1 MKHAMRSAITAL
13 SLLLAGLAASTA
25 WAQRISGDV
34 TGTITDQSGA
44 AVPGAT
50 VTAVCPSTGLTR
62 SVTTGEG
69 GGFRIAEVPVC
80 TYKLTVTMTGFK
92 TTNRDVQVVVSTMTK
107 ADFKLQIGQKS
118 EEVTVEGAAPIIEFS
133 DKLNSSVD
141 QERINEMPLNG
152 RDFNALLSTVPG
164 VQRAPG
170 GGFLSINI
178 SGQRNTSNNFMID
191 GISNND
197 RYYGGIA
204 MGETGVVGL
213 IATVV
218 PSDAIQEFT
227 VQQTPGAEFGVKGGA
242 AINIVMKSGT
252 NEFHGS
258 TYYFRH
264 DDWMDKKNYFT
275 EKAGGDKPPLK
286 NQQFGATFG
295 GPLVKDKTF
304 FFGYFEAQRIEVGT
318 PYRAFVPTPDQIS
331 EARARIATA
340 GLSTTKAGESLL
352 SFYPTSP
359 DGELALS
366 TPLQGTSNNF
376 SLKLDHKLSD
386 SNQISLRGMYGRSHQ
401 SVYGYSIAPAAP
413 NPADMFNSVTD
424 PRVWLVGATWTS
436 TLAANKILETRVGY
450 NSFSQI
456 IGINNK
462 IDPKSLGID
471 TGPLDPQDFG
481 VPYVDY
487 FSSFGYIG
495 GVGGYPITTTPNANL
510 DVSSSLT
517 WIKDKHTVKFGG
529 NFQRATTYSVR
540 NRARTTLEFT
550 GGTLDPVDSI
560 TAMLLGRA
568 DYAARSFGS
577 TVRNLRQKSL
587 GLFVSDDWKVSPRLS
602 FTLGLRYD
610 LSSPL
615 GEKDDLG
622 ANFFPDRGLVN
633 LGQGIDQL
641 YNTDKNNFGPRA
653 GFAWD
658 VFGNGKTA
666 LRGGYALS
674 YDVSNF
680 AAIHAP
686 YAINGARTGAFTNPS
701 LGVYSVSLFGDL
713 SVQPDDPSATCLNP
727 DTGAGGDYVCIQPG
741 QPIFG
746 SSPTGAPPFNVF
758 AVDPNLQTPYYHIFH
773 LTLQREVFK
782 NNVLTLS
789 YVGSRG
795 HDQLMVRDL
804 NAPPVGSDY
813 TDPQPNRP
821 FAAHFPDYRHIVELV
836 NDGRSWYDSLQ
847 VTWRQANWHGINT
860 QYNLTWSHCQDY
872 NSVNRGGGG
881 QAGQNENPYDPA
893 ASKGPCDHDVPLNL
907 SIGGVY
913 HIPDLG
919 AGRLGSGWE
928 FSTIFNAFSGRPY
941 TANVA
946 RDRSGQDFDRTR
958 ADCEPGAAIQYDTRN
973 PDGYIANP
981 GIFSVPANGTI
992 GTCGRNTIRG
1002 PGFAQWD
1009 LAFVKN
1015 TKIGRTNLQLR
1026 IEGFNL
1032 LNRANFGVMT
1042 SSVRSSA
1049 FGTMSSTPD
1058 VDQGNPVIAQGGP
1071 RAFQWALRLQF

>member
-1 MKHAMRSAITAL
+1 MRRVVPLWSMVTAL
-13 SLLLAGLAASTA
+13 TLAFVPVAV
-25 WAQRISGDV
+25 AQRISGEI
-34 TGTITDQSGA
+34 TGTVVDENGA

-50 VTAVCPSTGLTR
+50 VSATCPATGHVR
-62 SVTTGEG
+62 SSVSGDTGSY
-69 GGFRIAEVPVC
+69 RLSDLPVC
-80 TYKLTVTMTGFK
+80 VYKVVVTMQGFK
-92 TTNRDVQVVVSTMTK
+92 TINREVQAAVSTTTK
-107 ADFKLQIGQKS
+107 ADFRLSIGQRS
-118 EEVTVEGAAPIIEFS
+118 EEVTVEGVSPIVEFS
-133 DKLNSSVD
+133 DKLNSYVD
-141 QERINEMPLNG
+141 QDRINEMPLNG

-178 SGQRNTSNNFMID
+178 SGQRSTSNNFMID

-242 AINIVMKSGT
+242 AINVVMKSGT

-258 TYYFRH
+258 GYYFRH
-264 DDWMDKKNYFT
+264 DDWMDAKNYFT
-275 EKAGGDKPPLK
+275 QKAGGDKPPLE
-286 NQQFGATFG
+286 NQQFGGTFG
-295 GPLVKDKTF
+295 GPLVKDRTF
-304 FFGYFEAQRIEVGT
+304 FFGYYEGQRIEVGT
-318 PYRAFVPTPDQIS
+318 PYRAFVPTPGQIS
-331 EARARIATA
+331 EARARIAAA
-340 GLSTTKAGESLL
+340 GLTTSKAGENLL

-359 DGELALS
+359 TGELALS
-366 TPLQGTSNNF
+366 TPLVGTSNNF
-376 SLKLDHKLSD
+376 SLKLDHRLND
-386 SNQISLRGMYGRSHQ
+386 SNQLSLRGMYGRSHQ

-413 NPADMFNSVTD
+413 NPPDMFNSVTD

-436 TLAANKILETRVGY
+436 TLAPNQILETRVGF
-450 NSFSQI
+450 NSFSQV
-456 IGINNK
+456 IGIGNN
-462 IDPKSLGID
+462 IDPKSLVID
-471 TGPLDPQDFG
+471 TGPLDPLDFG

-495 GVGGYPITTTPNANL
+495 GVGGYPITTAPNANL
-510 DVSSSLT
+510 DVSSSFT
-517 WIKDKHTVKFGG
+517 WIKDKHTVKIGG

-550 GGTLDPVDSI
+550 TGTGDPVDSI
-560 TAMLLGRA
+560 VGMLLGRA

-577 TVRNLRQKSL
+577 TVRHLRQPSL
-587 GLFVSDDWKVSPRLS
+587 GLFVSDDWKLSPR
-602 FTLGLRYD
+602 FTVTLGLRYD
-610 LSSPL
+610 VSGAV
-615 GEKDDLG
+615 GERDDLG

-633 LGQGIDQL
+633 LGKGIDKL
-641 YNTDKNNFGPRA
+641 YNTDKNNIGPRA

-658 VFGNGKTA
+658 IGGTGKTA

-674 YDVSNF
+674 YDIGNF
-680 AAIHAP
+680 AAVHAP

-701 LGVYSVSLFGDL
+701 LGVYSVSLAGDL
-713 SVQPDDPSATCLNP
+713 SVQPDDPAATCANP
-727 DTGAGGDYVCIQPG
+727 NTGAGGDYICILPG

-746 SSPTGAPPFNVF
+746 NSPSGVPPFNVF
-758 AVDPNLQTPYYHIFH
+758 AVDPNLKTPYYHLFH
-773 LTLQREVFK
+773 MTFQREVFK
-782 NNVLTLS
+782 HNVLTLS

-804 NAPPVGSDY
+804 NAPPVGSDW
-813 TDPQPNRP
+813 TSPQPNRP
-821 FAAHFPDYRHIVELV
+821 FYAKFPDYKHIVELV
-836 NDGRSWYDSLQ
+836 NDGRSWYDSMQ
-847 VTWRQANWHGINT
+847 ITWRQASWHGINT
-860 QYNLTWSHCQDY
+860 QYNLTWSKCTDY

-881 QAGQNENPYDPA
+881 QAGQFENPYNPA
-893 ASKGPCDHDVPLNL
+893 ANKGLCDHDVPLNA
-907 SIGGVY
+907 SVGGVY
-913 HIPDLG
+913 RIPDLG
-919 AGRLGSGWE
+919 AGQLGAGWE

-958 ADCEPGAAIQYDTRN
+958 ANCVAGATVQYDTRN

-981 GIFSVPANGTI
+981 KIFSVPANGTV
-992 GTCGRNTIRG
+992 GTCARNTIRG

-1015 TKIGRTNLQLR
+1015 TKVGQKMNVQLR
-1026 IEGFNL
+1026 IEGFNI
-1032 LNRANFGVMT
+1032 LNRANFGFMT
-1042 SSVRSSA
+1042 SNVRSGS
-1049 FGTMSSTPD
+1049 FGTMSTTPD